1 MAHCEQVGH
10 TTSVLEKSEKEKNI
24 NARDVLKWW
33 ELRMERRRTSSDS
46 LAVNFQSK
54 N

>member
-33 ELRMERRRTSSDS
+33 ELRMERRKS
-46 LAVNFQSK
+46 LRNTVLLTYFK
-54 N
+54 

>member
-10 TTSVLEKSEKEKNI
+10 TTSVLEKSEEEKNI

-33 ELRMERRRTSSDS
+33 ELRMERRKS
-46 LAVNFQSK
+46 LRNTVLLTYFK
-54 N
+54 